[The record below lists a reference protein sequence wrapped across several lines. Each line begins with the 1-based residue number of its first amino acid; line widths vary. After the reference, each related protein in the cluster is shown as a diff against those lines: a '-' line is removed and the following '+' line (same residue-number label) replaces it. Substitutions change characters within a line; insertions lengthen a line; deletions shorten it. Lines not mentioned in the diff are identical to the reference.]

1 MAGRPA
7 ARRHL
12 GIKRIA
18 HLSASGL
25 GASSY
30 GVNPPLLFGPG
41 GGLRLP
47 IAPASAQ
54 LQIDSAWFVAE
65 RLIAVPLN
73 LLDRGPKSRGS
84 PLRNVYQRATERDER
99 HCRYRLTPRVHWI
112 FSDHHLVKNAR

>member
-41 GGLRLP
+41 GRAASAD
-47 IAPASAQ
+47 APASAQ

-73 LLDRGPKSRGS
+73 QLDRRPKRRGVPPFGTFICAPPSAMNDTADTPIQPNPSRALDFFRS
-84 PLRNVYQRATERDER
+84 P
-99 HCRYRLTPRVHWI
+99 PR
-112 FSDHHLVKNAR
+112 

>member
-47 IAPASAQ
+47 MPRQARS
-54 LQIDSAWFVAE
+54 S
-65 RLIAVPLN
+65 
-73 LLDRGPKSRGS
+73 K
-84 PLRNVYQRATERDER
+84 
-99 HCRYRLTPRVHWI
+99 LTPPGLLR
-112 FSDHHLVKNAR
+112 SD